1 MSRGYRSKELY
12 CPMCWEELRLGD
24 TVYATPGH
32 SVQGCEYCMSAEAAE
47 DEGLNAVRAEDA
59 WM

>member
-1 MSRGYRSKELY
+1 
-12 CPMCWEELRLGD
+12 MCWEELRLGD

-32 SVQGCEYCMSAEAAE
+32 SVQGCEYCMSAEAAD